1 MPALASDLFR
11 AVTRARPEQVWSV
24 LTTTGRPLPYLYGM
38 TVESDWRLDSAVT
51 MTLGGQ
57 WHLSGEV
64 LVAEPFRR
72 LSYSLGERPGQPSV
86 YVNWELRAQG
96 GLTHVRLYVDEID
109 ARDGDE
115 HQLEAAWLPVLCG
128 LAGQALQPQYPEEE
142 PQPEGESMS
151 TTGNPYADTR
161 DMYVVHAAFRREF
174 ALLPALV
181 RGVAAGEADR
191 ARIVADHI
199 ELLVE
204 FLHEH
209 HSGEDAVLW
218 PRLLARAPKEVD
230 PVIHL
235 VEGHHENIEALSG
248 QVEVLLKTW
257 GDGAAGADREELATV
272 LERLTVALYEHMGL
286 EEKLILPLAERHIFA
301 SEWEQMV
308 AEGAAMLPPERVPVL
323 LGMVMYEGGADT
335 LPPDLV
341 AALGDV
347 APQAYA
353 AYAERVHG
361 TATPPH
367 STDVGIGRA
376 LVGVAASLT

>member
-11 AVTRARPEQVWSV
+11 AVTWARPEQVWNV
-24 LTTTGRPLPYLYGM
+24 LITTGAPLPYLYGM
-38 TVESDWRLDSAVT
+38 TVESDWRPDSAVT
-51 MTLGGQ
+51 MTLGGR

-64 LVAEPFRR
+64 LLAEPFRR
-72 LSYSLGERPGQPSV
+72 LSYSLGERPGAPSV
-86 YVNWELRAQG
+86 YVNWELRAEG
-96 GLTHVRLYVDEID
+96 GLTYVRLYVDELD
-109 ARDGDE
+109 ASDGDE

-128 LAGQALQPQYPEEE
+128 LASQALQPENPSEE

-235 VEGHHENIEALSG
+235 VESHHENIEALSG

-301 SEWEQMV
+301 SEWEQRV
-308 AEGAAMLPPERVPVL
+308 AAGAATLPPERVPLL

-341 AALGDV
+341 AALGEV
-347 APQAYA
+347 APRAYA

-361 TATPPH
+361 TATPPR

-376 LVGVAASLT
+376 LVGVAAGLA

>member
-1 MPALASDLFR
+1 MPAFASDLFR
-11 AVTRARPEQVWSV
+11 AVTWARPEQVWSV
-24 LTTTGRPLPYLYGM
+24 LTTTGAPLPYLYGM

-72 LSYSLGERPGQPSV
+72 LSYSLGERPGEPSV
-86 YVNWELRAQG
+86 YVNWELRAEG
-96 GLTHVRLYVDEID
+96 GLTHLRLYVDEIGD
-109 ARDGDE
+109 GGDE
-115 HQLEAAWLPVLCG
+115 REIEAAWLPVLCG
-128 LAGQALQPQYPEEE
+128 LASQSLQPQEE
-142 PQPEGESMS
+142 PQPQGESMS

-191 ARIVADHI
+191 ARIVADHT
-199 ELLVE
+199 ELLIS

-235 VEGHHENIEALSG
+235 VEGHHENIEALGG

-286 EEKLILPLAERHIFA
+286 EEKLILPLCQRYIFA

-308 AEGAAMLPPERVPVL
+308 AEGAATLPPERVPVL

-335 LPPDLV
+335 LPADLV
-341 AALGDV
+341 AAMGEV

-361 TATPPH
+361 TATPPR

-376 LVGVAASLT
+376 LVGVATSLA

>member
-1 MPALASDLFR
+1 MPALSSDLFR
-11 AVTRARPEQVWSV
+11 AVTWARPEQVWSV
-24 LTTTGRPLPYLYGM
+24 LTATGVPLPYLYGM
-38 TVESDWRLDSAVT
+38 TIESDWRLASAVT

-57 WHLSGEV
+57 WHLSGEI

-72 LSYSLGERPGQPSV
+72 LSYSLGERPGEPSV
-86 YVNWELRAQG
+86 YVSWELRAEG
-96 GLTHVRLYVDEID
+96 GLTYLRLYVDEID
-109 ARDGDE
+109 ASDGGE

-128 LAGQALQPQYPEEE
+128 LASQALQPEDPSEE

-235 VEGHHENIEALSG
+235 VESHHENIEALSG

-301 SEWEQMV
+301 SEWQQMV
-308 AEGAAMLPPERVPVL
+308 AEGAATLPPERVPVL

-335 LPPDLV
+335 LPPDVV
-341 AALGDV
+341 AALGEV

-361 TATPPH
+361 TATPPR

-376 LVGVAASLT
+376 LVGLA